1 MNKRGEQNLMIA
13 QWKKKVFKFQDGIYT
28 DILRNEEYK
37 DAKYRTEMM
46 PLETLKA
53 VKGAEALLAILAF
66 HYCLWEL
73 AWVYV
78 C

>member
-1 MNKRGEQNLMIA
+1 MIA
-13 QWKKKVFKFQDGIYT
+13 QWKKT
-28 DILRNEEYK
+28 DWRFVNCMFNDIMRNEEYK
-37 DAKYRTEMM
+37 DATYRTEMM

-53 VKGAEALLAILAF
+53 VKGAQALLAILAF